1 MSLENIREK
10 LIEKKLST
18 LEYFTLAFEAFK
30 NFWKEN
36 TLMMI
41 SIFAFIIVSIIIKI
55 VNLTLDEE
63 LLVYFRASKIMI
75 LWAKIFNVLDVIIS
89 IASIFVTVYFFR
101 KVALTIEGN
110 KKNLKLKELF
120 SKASVLAVIFFV
132 AGIIRNR
139 MENSVVGVI
148 FLIIFSIISFCIA
161 RWAFWYFEAYYI
173 RNFGLMESIDYSLD
187 LSDGNRLRK
196 FLPGLFIALGILI
209 FSIMTNIFF
218 NVLNI
223 ENFAVNLIITFI
235 FVMILSLF
243 LMYSQILNIIIFLNV
258 EYDYLGKNLNEELK
272 FGSRNISNENNQ
284 ILNND
289 ENKNEADNG

>member
-36 TLMMI
+36 TLMMV

-161 RWAFWYFEAYYI
+161 IWAFWYFEAYYI

-223 ENFAVNLIITFI
+223 ESFAVNLIITFI

-243 LMYSQILNIIIFLNV
+243 LMYSQILNTVIFLNV

>member
-36 TLMMI
+36 TLMMV
-41 SIFAFIIVSIIIKI
+41 SIFAFIIASIIIKI

-139 MENSVVGVI
+139 IENSIVGAI

-161 RWAFWYFEAYYI
+161 IWAFWYFEAYYI

-258 EYDYLGKNLNEELK
+258 EYDYLGGNLNEELK
-272 FGSRNISNENNQ
+272 FGLKNNSNEKKQ
-284 ILNND
+284 ISDDN
-289 ENKNEADNG
+289 ENKDN

>member
-18 LEYFTLAFEAFK
+18 LEYFILAFEAFK

-36 TLMMI
+36 TLMMV
-41 SIFAFIIVSIIIKI
+41 SIFAFIIASIIIKI
-55 VNLTLDEE
+55 VNLTFDEE

-120 SKASVLAVIFFV
+120 SKASVLVVIFFV

-139 MENSVVGVI
+139 MENSIVGVI
-148 FLIIFSIISFCIA
+148 FLIIFSIVSFCIA
-161 RWAFWYFEAYYI
+161 IWAFWYFEAYYI
-173 RNFGLMESIDYSLD
+173 RNFGLMESIDYSLN
-187 LSDGNRLRK
+187 LSDGNRIRK
-196 FLPGLFIALGILI
+196 FLPGLIIALGILI
-209 FSIMTNIFF
+209 FNIMTNIFF
-218 NVLNI
+218 NILNI
-223 ENFAVNLIITFI
+223 ENFVANLIIIFI

-243 LMYSQILNIIIFLNV
+243 VMYLQILDIIVFLNV
-258 EYDYLGKNLNEELK
+258 EYDYLGENLNEELK
-272 FGSRNISNENNQ
+272 FGIENNLNEKNQ
-284 ILNND
+284 ILD
-289 ENKNEADNG
+289 DNKNKNN

>member
-36 TLMMI
+36 TLMMV

-139 MENSVVGVI
+139 MENSIVGAI

-161 RWAFWYFEAYYI
+161 IWAFWYFEAYYI

-223 ENFAVNLIITFI
+223 ESFAVNLIITFI

-258 EYDYLGKNLNEELK
+258 EYDYLGGNLNQELK
-272 FGSRNISNENNQ
+272 FGLKNNSNEKKQ
-284 ILNND
+284 ISDDN
-289 ENKNEADNG
+289 ENKDN

>member
-36 TLMMI
+36 TLMMV

-139 MENSVVGVI
+139 MENSIVGVI

-161 RWAFWYFEAYYI
+161 IWAFWYFEVYYI

-209 FSIMTNIFF
+209 FSIITNIFF

-258 EYDYLGKNLNEELK
+258 EYDYLGGNLNEELK
-272 FGSRNISNENNQ
+272 FGIKNNSNEKNR
-284 ILNND
+284 ILDDN
-289 ENKNEADNG
+289 ENKDN

>member
-36 TLMMI
+36 TLMMV

-55 VNLTLDEE
+55 VNLTFDEE

-89 IASIFVTVYFFR
+89 ISSIFVTVYFFR
-101 KVALTIEGN
+101 KVALTIQGN

-161 RWAFWYFEAYYI
+161 IWAFWYFEAYCI

-223 ENFAVNLIITFI
+223 ESFAVNLIITFI

-258 EYDYLGKNLNEELK
+258 EYDYLGGNLNQELK
-272 FGSRNISNENNQ
+272 FGLKNNSNEKKQ
-284 ILNND
+284 ISDDN
-289 ENKNEADNG
+289 ENKDN

>member
-18 LEYFTLAFEAFK
+18 LEYFKLAFETFK

-36 TLMMI
+36 TLMMV
-41 SIFAFIIVSIIIKI
+41 SIFAFIIASIIIKI

-63 LLVYFRASKIMI
+63 LLVYFRASKMML
-75 LWAKIFNVLDVIIS
+75 LWAKIFNVLDEIIS

-120 SKASVLAVIFFV
+120 SKASVLALIFFV
-132 AGIIRNR
+132 ARIIITR
-139 MENSVVGVI
+139 MENSIVGVI
-148 FLIIFSIISFCIA
+148 FLIIFSIVSFCIA
-161 RWAFWYFEAYYI
+161 IWAFWYFEAYYI
-173 RNFGLMESIDYSLD
+173 RNVGLMESIDYSLN

-196 FLPGLFIALGILI
+196 FLPGLIIALGILI
-209 FSIMTNIFF
+209 FNIMTNIFF
-218 NVLNI
+218 NILNI
-223 ENFAVNLIITFI
+223 ENFVVNLIIVFI

-243 LMYSQILNIIIFLNV
+243 VMYLQILDIIIFLNV
-258 EYDYLGKNLNEELK
+258 EYDYLGGNLNEELK
-272 FGSRNISNENNQ
+272 FGIKNNSDEKNQISDNNEN
-284 ILNND
+284 
-289 ENKNEADNG
+289 KDN

>member
-18 LEYFTLAFEAFK
+18 LEYFKLAFEAFK

-36 TLMMI
+36 TLMMV
-41 SIFAFIIVSIIIKI
+41 SIFAFIIASIIIKI

-63 LLVYFRASKIMI
+63 LLVYFRASKMML

-120 SKASVLAVIFFV
+120 SKASVLALIFFV
-132 AGIIRNR
+132 ARIIITR
-139 MENSVVGVI
+139 MENSIVGVI
-148 FLIIFSIISFCIA
+148 FLIIFSIVSFCIA
-161 RWAFWYFEAYYI
+161 IWAFWYFEAYYI
-173 RNFGLMESIDYSLD
+173 RNVGLMESIDYSLD

-196 FLPGLFIALGILI
+196 FLPGLIIALGILI
-209 FSIMTNIFF
+209 FNIMTNIFF
-218 NVLNI
+218 NILNI
-223 ENFAVNLIITFI
+223 ENFVVNLIIVFI

-243 LMYSQILNIIIFLNV
+243 VMYLQILDIIIFLNV
-258 EYDYLGKNLNEELK
+258 EYDYLGGNLNEELK
-272 FGSRNISNENNQ
+272 FGIKNNSNEKNQ
-284 ILNND
+284 ISDNN
-289 ENKNEADNG
+289 ENKDN

>member
-36 TLMMI
+36 TLMMV

-101 KVALTIEGN
+101 KVALTIEEN

-139 MENSVVGVI
+139 MENSIVGVI

-161 RWAFWYFEAYYI
+161 IWAFWYFEAYYI

-258 EYDYLGKNLNEELK
+258 EYDYLGGNLNEELK
-272 FGSRNISNENNQ
+272 FGLKNNSNEKNQ
-284 ILNND
+284 ISDDN
-289 ENKNEADNG
+289 ENKDN

>member
-18 LEYFTLAFEAFK
+18 LEYFILAFEAFK

-36 TLMMI
+36 TLMMV
-41 SIFAFIIVSIIIKI
+41 SIFAFIIASIIIKI

-120 SKASVLAVIFFV
+120 SKASVLVVIFFV

-148 FLIIFSIISFCIA
+148 FLIIFSIVSFCIA
-161 RWAFWYFEAYYI
+161 IWAFWYFEAYYI
-173 RNFGLMESIDYSLD
+173 RNFGLMESIDYSLN
-187 LSDGNRLRK
+187 LSDGNRIRK
-196 FLPGLFIALGILI
+196 FLPGLIIALGILI
-209 FSIMTNIFF
+209 FNIMTNIFF
-218 NVLNI
+218 NILNI
-223 ENFAVNLIITFI
+223 ENFVANLIIIFI

-243 LMYSQILNIIIFLNV
+243 VMYLQILDIIVFLNV
-258 EYDYLGKNLNEELK
+258 EYDYLGENLNEELK
-272 FGSRNISNENNQ
+272 FGIENNLNEKNQ
-284 ILNND
+284 ILD
-289 ENKNEADNG
+289 DNKNKNN

>member
-36 TLMMI
+36 TLMMV

-55 VNLTLDEE
+55 VNLTFDEE

-89 IASIFVTVYFFR
+89 ISSIFVTVYFFR

-110 KKNLKLKELF
+110 KKDLKLKELF

-139 MENSVVGVI
+139 MENSIVGAI
-148 FLIIFSIISFCIA
+148 FLIIFSIVSFCIA
-161 RWAFWYFEAYYI
+161 IWAFWYFEAYYI

-223 ENFAVNLIITFI
+223 ESFAVNLIITFI

-258 EYDYLGKNLNEELK
+258 EYDYLGGNLNQELK
-272 FGSRNISNENNQ
+272 FGLKNNSNEKKQ
-284 ILNND
+284 ISDDN
-289 ENKNEADNG
+289 ENKDN